1 MFWVAFSEDTQTG
14 LVSPNGDAE
23 SPRVGVTSRC
33 YCRPV
38 QGLFPEGIYPGDIF
52 MQDGA
57 SVHTKYIVF
66 QLLREL
72 VMVWQPY
79 SPDLNPIE
87 NLRAL
92 MEAEIYKLYTELEH
106 ADDPRQ
112 TLQALGEA
120 VKELS
125 MQLMR
130 LYYITCL

>member
-1 MFWVAFSEDTQTG
+1 
-14 LVSPNGDAE
+14 
-23 SPRVGVTSRC
+23 
-33 YCRPV
+33 
-38 QGLFPEGIYPGDIF
+38 

-66 QLLREL
+66 RLLREL

-92 MEAEIYKLYTELEH
+92 MKAEIYKLYTELEH

-112 TLQALGEA
+112 TLQAPREA
-120 VKELS
+120 VKEA
-125 MQLMR
+125 
-130 LYYITCL
+130 